1 MKRTLPWWVVVAA
14 LAAGCDQSIEIH
26 SPADTASAPPAP
38 SLAEQPVD
46 ATKPATHS
54 GDPLPAAPES
64 STARDTSANAPA
76 ETLTREKE
84 ASQMPLAG
92 QANNHSSPAFEKRG
106 DAGS

>member
-1 MKRTLPWWVVVAA
+1 M
-14 LAAGCDQSIEIH
+14 S
-26 SPADTASAPPAP
+26 
-38 SLAEQPVD
+38 QPFD
-46 ATKPATHS
+46 LLFS

-106 DAGS
+106 DDTLYERLFNVSIGVTWQPGR